1 MFEVV
6 LIKGDGIGPEISDAV
21 VEIFEAAQ
29 VPIKWIEHQA
39 GLNTIEKHPTGIPAE
54 TLAAIEKYQVA
65 LKGPTTTPIGT
76 GHKSVNV
83 TLRTTLEL
91 FANVRP
97 AKSLPGVRTR
107 FDNIDLIIVRENIED
122 TYSGIEHHQTACVAQ
137 GLKLITR
144 PGSIRIAK
152 YAFEMAKKYGRKKVV
167 AVHKA
172 NIHKIT
178 DGLFL
183 KCFYEVASEYP
194 EIQSSDIIVDNAC
207 MQLVSNPER
216 FDVMVLPNLYGDIVS
231 DLCAGLVGGLGVAPG
246 GNIGENSAIFESVH
260 GSAPD
265 IAGKGIANPTAL
277 LLSSFQML
285 QHLGLHKTKLR
296 IESAL
301 IQTLKDGIKTGDL
314 GGKSNTKEFT
324 KAIISNLEPVLE
336 DEFKDPVPL
345 RIKSGMLKTYKE
357 VEEYCHG
364 VDVFV
369 ENPKG
374 LPTMPE
380 QVDNLKLKM
389 ISNRGTKVYPGVMPK
404 IWLVDH
410 HRCRYVAT
418 DANGNY
424 MNIGDEEI
432 FDLIREISAAGIK
445 WMHIEKLQ
453 LFDGEL
459 GYSKAQGE

>member
-29 VPIKWIEHQA
+29 VPIKWVEHQA

-345 RIKSGMLKTYKE
+345 RIKSGMLKTYTE

-432 FDLIREISAAGIK
+432 FDLIREISSAGIK

>member
-1 MFEVV
+1 MFKVV

-21 VEIFEAAQ
+21 VEIFDAAK
-29 VPIKWIEHQA
+29 VPIQWVEHQA
-39 GLNTIEKHPTGIPAE
+39 GLNAIEKHPTGIPAE
-54 TLAAIEKYQVA
+54 TLAAIEKYEVA
-65 LKGPTTTPIGT
+65 LKGPTTTPVGT

-122 TYSGIEHHQTACVAQ
+122 TYSGIEHHQTASVAQ

-152 YAFEMAKKYGRKKVV
+152 YAFEMAKKYGRKKVI

-183 KCFYEVASEYP
+183 KCFYEVASEYSD
-194 EIQSSDIIVDNAC
+194 IQSSDLIVDNAC

-296 IESAL
+296 IEAAL

-314 GGKSNTKEFT
+314 GGKANTKEFT
-324 KAIISNLEPVLE
+324 HAIISNLEPMAV
-336 DEFKDPVPL
+336 DELKEPTPL
-345 RIKSGMLKTYKE
+345 RIKSEMLKTYKA

-364 VDVFV
+364 VDIFV
-369 ENPKG
+369 ENPTG
-374 LPTMPE
+374 IPQMPE
-380 QVDNLKLKM
+380 LVDHLKLKM
-389 ISNRGTKVYPGVMPK
+389 ISNRGTKIYPGVMPK

-418 DANGNY
+418 DANENY

-432 FDLIREISAAGIK
+432 FDLIREISASGIK

>member
-1 MFEVV
+1 MFKVV
-6 LIKGDGIGPEISDAV
+6 LIKGDGIGPEIADAV
-21 VEIFEAAQ
+21 VEIFEAARA
-29 VPIKWIEHQA
+29 PIEWVEKQA
-39 GLNTIEKHPTGIPAE
+39 GLNATDKNPTGIPDE
-54 TLAAIEKYQVA
+54 TLEAIEKYEVA
-65 LKGPTTTPIGT
+65 LKGPTTTPVGT

-83 TLRTTLEL
+83 TLRKTLEL
-91 FANVRP
+91 YSNVRP

-107 FDNIDLIIVRENIED
+107 FDNVDLIIVRENIED
-122 TYSGIEHHQTACVAQ
+122 TYGGIEHHQTASVAQ

-152 YAFEMAKKYGRKKVV
+152 YAFEMARLYGRKKVL

-183 KCFYEVASEYP
+183 KCFYEVVKDYP
-194 EIQSSDIIVDNAC
+194 EMQVSDLIVDNAC
-207 MQLVSNPER
+207 MQLVTNPER

-246 GNIGENSAIFESVH
+246 GNIGDHCAIFESVH

-265 IAGKGIANPTAL
+265 IAGQGIANPMAL

-285 QHLGLHKTKLR
+285 QHIGLYKTKAR
-296 IESAL
+296 IENAL
-301 IQTLKDGIKTGDL
+301 LATLRDGLTTRDL
-314 GGKSNTKEFT
+314 GGKSDTKEFT
-324 KAIISNLEPVLE
+324 KAIIDRLEPMSE
-336 DEFKDPVPL
+336 DELIEPKPL
-345 RIKSGMLKTYKE
+345 RIKSELLPTYKH

-364 VDVFV
+364 VDIFV
-369 ENPKG
+369 ENPGGIPKV
-374 LPTMPE
+374 PE
-380 QVDNLKLKM
+380 VVGNLKLKM
-389 ISNRGTKVYPGVMPK
+389 ISNRGTKVYPGPLPK

-410 HRCRYVAT
+410 HRCRYVAR
-418 DANGNY
+418 DEQGNY
-424 MNIGDEEI
+424 MNINDDEI
-432 FDLIREISAAGIK
+432 FKLIREVSAYGIK

>member
-432 FDLIREISAAGIK
+432 FDLIREISSAGIK

>member
-1 MFEVV
+1 MFNIV
-6 LIKGDGIGPEISDAV
+6 LIKGDGIGPEIANAV
-21 VEIFEAAQ
+21 IEIFEAAK
-29 VPIKWIEHQA
+29 VPIEWIERQA
-39 GLNTIEKHPTGIPAE
+39 GLNVIDKNPTGIPDE
-54 TLAAIEKYQVA
+54 TLEAIEKYEVA
-65 LKGPTTTPIGT
+65 LKGPTTTPVGT

-83 TLRTTLEL
+83 TLRKTLEL
-91 FANVRP
+91 YANVRP

-107 FDNIDLIIVRENIED
+107 FDNVDLIIVRENIED
-122 TYSGIEHHQTACVAQ
+122 TYGGIEHHQTASVAQ

-152 YAFEMAKKYGRKKVV
+152 YAFEMARLYGRKKVL

-183 KCFYEVASEYP
+183 KCFYEVAQDYP
-194 EIQSSDIIVDNAC
+194 EMQTGDLIVDNAC
-207 MQLVSNPER
+207 MQLVTNPER

-246 GNIGENSAIFESVH
+246 GNIGDHCAIFESVH

-265 IAGKGIANPTAL
+265 IAGQGIANPMAL

-285 QHLGLHKTKLR
+285 QHIGLHKTKAR
-296 IESAL
+296 IENAL
-301 IQTLKDGIKTGDL
+301 LETLRDGIKTRDL
-314 GGKSNTKEFT
+314 GGKANTKEFT
-324 KAIISNLEPVLE
+324 KSIIDHLEPMVK
-336 DEFKDPVPL
+336 DELIEPSPL
-345 RIKSGMLKTYKE
+345 RIKSELLPTYKP

-364 VDVFV
+364 VDIFV
-369 ENPKG
+369 ENPGGIPKV
-374 LPTMPE
+374 PE
-380 QVDNLKLKM
+380 SVGNLKLKL
-389 ISNRGTKVYPGVMPK
+389 ISNRGTKVYPGPMPK

-410 HRCRYVAT
+410 HRCRYVAR
-418 DANGNY
+418 DENGKY
-424 MNIGDEEI
+424 KNIGDNEI
-432 FDLIREISAAGIK
+432 FDLIREVSAYGIK
-445 WMHIEKLQ
+445 WVHIEKLQ

>member
-1 MFEVV
+1 MFKVV
-6 LIKGDGIGPEISDAV
+6 LIKGDGIGPEIADAV
-21 VEIFEAAQ
+21 VEIFEAAR
-29 VPIKWIEHQA
+29 VPIEWVEKQA
-39 GLNTIEKHPTGIPAE
+39 GLNAIDKNPTGIPDE
-54 TLAAIEKYQVA
+54 TLEAIEKYEVA
-65 LKGPTTTPIGT
+65 LKGPTTTPVGT

-83 TLRTTLEL
+83 TLRKTLEL
-91 FANVRP
+91 YANVRP

-107 FDNIDLIIVRENIED
+107 FDNVDLIIVRENIED
-122 TYSGIEHHQTACVAQ
+122 TYGGIEHHQTASVAQ

-152 YAFEMAKKYGRKKVV
+152 YAFEMARLYGRKKVL

-183 KCFYEVASEYP
+183 KCFYEVAKDYP
-194 EIQSSDIIVDNAC
+194 EMQVSDLIVDNAC
-207 MQLVSNPER
+207 MQLVTNPER

-246 GNIGENSAIFESVH
+246 GNIGDHCAIFESVH

-265 IAGKGIANPTAL
+265 IAGQGIANPMAL

-285 QHLGLHKTKLR
+285 QHIGLYKTKAR
-296 IESAL
+296 IENAL
-301 IQTLKDGIKTGDL
+301 LATLRDGLTTRDL
-314 GGKSNTKEFT
+314 GGKSDTKEFT
-324 KAIISNLEPVLE
+324 KAIIDRLEPMSE
-336 DEFKDPVPL
+336 DELIEPKPL
-345 RIKSGMLKTYKE
+345 RIKSELLPTYKP

-364 VDVFV
+364 VDIFV
-369 ENPKG
+369 ENPGGIPKV
-374 LPTMPE
+374 PE
-380 QVDNLKLKM
+380 VVGNLKLKM
-389 ISNRGTKVYPGVMPK
+389 ISNRGTKVYPGPLPK

-410 HRCRYVAT
+410 HRCRYVAR
-418 DANGNY
+418 DEQGNY
-424 MNIGDEEI
+424 ININDDEI
-432 FDLIREISAAGIK
+432 FKLIREVSAYGIK

>member
-1 MFEVV
+1 MFKVV
-6 LIKGDGIGPEISDAV
+6 LIKGDGIGPEIADAV
-21 VEIFEAAQ
+21 VEIFEAAK
-29 VPIKWIEHQA
+29 VPIKWVERQA
-39 GLNTIEKHPTGIPAE
+39 GLNAINKNPTGIPDE
-54 TLAAIEKYQVA
+54 TLEAIEKYEVA
-65 LKGPTTTPIGT
+65 LKGPTTTPVGT

-83 TLRTTLEL
+83 TLRKTLEL
-91 FANVRP
+91 YANVRP

-107 FDNIDLIIVRENIED
+107 FDNVDLIIVRENIED
-122 TYSGIEHHQTACVAQ
+122 TYGGIEHHQTASVAQ

-152 YAFEMAKKYGRKKVV
+152 YAFEMARLYGRKKVL

-183 KCFYEVASEYP
+183 KCFYEVAQDYP
-194 EIQSSDIIVDNAC
+194 EMQVSDLIVDNAC
-207 MQLVSNPER
+207 MQLVTNPER

-246 GNIGENSAIFESVH
+246 GNIGDHCAIFESVH

-265 IAGKGIANPTAL
+265 IAGKGIANPMAL

-285 QHLGLHKTKLR
+285 QHIGLHKTKER

-301 IQTLKDGIKTGDL
+301 LNTLRDGVTTRDL
-314 GGKSNTKEFT
+314 GGKADTKEFT
-324 KAIISNLEPVLE
+324 KAIIDRLESMSE
-336 DEFKDPVPL
+336 DELIEPKPL
-345 RIKSGMLKTYKE
+345 RIKSELLPTYKP

-364 VDVFV
+364 VDIFV
-369 ENPKG
+369 ENPGGIPKV
-374 LPTMPE
+374 PE
-380 QVDNLKLKM
+380 AVGNLKLKM
-389 ISNRGTKVYPGVMPK
+389 ISNRGTKVYPGPVPK

-410 HRCRYVAT
+410 HRCRYVAR
-418 DANGNY
+418 DEQSNY
-424 MNIGDEEI
+424 KNINDDEI
-432 FDLIREISAAGIK
+432 FKLIREVSAYGIK